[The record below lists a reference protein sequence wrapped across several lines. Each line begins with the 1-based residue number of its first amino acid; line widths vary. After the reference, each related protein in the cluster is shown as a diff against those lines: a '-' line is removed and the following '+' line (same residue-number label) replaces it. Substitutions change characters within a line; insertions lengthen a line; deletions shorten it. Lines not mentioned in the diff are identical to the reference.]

1 MLKLNKYKTGLFIAL
16 IFLSF
21 ECDNN
26 SDPKQSSTDSGWDT
40 VDASFYRDDSI
51 HHGEAT
57 FYGIAGEGGNCTLP
71 SPSPW
76 DTMAGAMNHT
86 DYRNSE
92 ICGAC
97 VMVTGPEDS
106 VLIRIND
113 QCPECKEGDIDLTP
127 NAFDRIGPKELGR
140 MPITWHFVAC
150 PVDGTVKLHFVP
162 GSTIYWTGIQVRNH
176 RTPISTMEV
185 LVDSAKWKNI
195 VRKPYNRFES
205 SLMPQPPW
213 IIKIRDVFGGEIV
226 DSAVPLLNGNDY
238 ELSKQLPAYK

>member
-97 VMVTGPEDS
+97 VMVTGPERQCTYTNQRS
-106 VLIRIND
+106 V
-113 QCPECKEGDIDLTP
+113 
-127 NAFDRIGPKELGR
+127 
-140 MPITWHFVAC
+140 
-150 PVDGTVKLHFVP
+150 
-162 GSTIYWTGIQVRNH
+162 S
-176 RTPISTMEV
+176 
-185 LVDSAKWKNI
+185 
-195 VRKPYNRFES
+195 
-205 SLMPQPPW
+205 
-213 IIKIRDVFGGEIV
+213 
-226 DSAVPLLNGNDY
+226 
-238 ELSKQLPAYK
+238 